1 MSILIIGGAGFVGR
15 NLLQE
20 LDNPG
25 QSDINVVDI
34 FLNSDENRFKSEFPK
49 VGLYRFN
56 AAEGKGLADV
66 ITKTRPHTIYHLAAN
81 SDIKLS
87 SENPDHDIRNTFLTT
102 VNLLQS
108 LPTDLKP
115 AIFFASSSAVY
126 GPKPGPIS
134 ESEVCNPISSYGW
147 MKYASESLLLKAKS
161 DDNISKLV
169 IFRFPNVVGKYM
181 THGVIFDLI
190 NKLRETPSRLEV
202 LGDGTQEKPYVLA
215 SRLVHVIAAAMSSS
229 EIELETYNVSA
240 KDRCKVSK
248 IVEIIVKASA
258 LTPEIK
264 YGKSRNGWIGD
275 VPEYELQTNK
285 IRETGL
291 ANEFEYSEQAIEIA
305 VKQFWQEVTS

>member
-15 NLLQE
+15 NLIQE
-20 LDNPG
+20 LETQG
-25 QSDINVVDI
+25 QSNINVVDV
-34 FLNSDENRFKSEFPK
+34 FLNSDANRFKTEFPK

-56 AAEGKGLADV
+56 AAEGKSLASV
-66 ITKTRPHTIYHLAAN
+66 IKNTHPHTIYHLAAN

-87 SENPDHDIRNTFLTT
+87 SENPDYDIQNTFLTT
-102 VNLLQS
+102 ANLLQS
-108 LPTDLKP
+108 IPTDLKP

-126 GPKPGPIS
+126 GPKSGPIS
-134 ESEVCNPISSYGW
+134 ESEVSNPISSYGW

-161 DDNISKLV
+161 EDVISKLV
-169 IFRFPNVVGKYM
+169 IFRFPNVVGKHM

-190 NKLRETPSRLEV
+190 NKLKETPSRLKV

-215 SRLVHVIAAAMSSS
+215 SRLVHVIVAAMSSS
-229 EIELETYNVSA
+229 EIEFETYNISA

-258 LTPEIK
+258 LTPEIE
-264 YGKSRNGWIGD
+264 YGRSRNGWIGD

-285 IRETGL
+285 LRETGL
-291 ANEFEYSEQAIEIA
+291 ANEFESSEEAVEIA
-305 VKQFWQEVTS
+305 VKQFWQEVSS